1 MDPSH
6 LRSSTFPV
14 PVLVAKWL
22 PHLSSF
28 FPSRDRQDATL
39 RPLPAPGS
47 LTDAHNSACAWF
59 LGPKAEN
66 ADYFKMS
73 VDTILNDVIQFRR
86 NFAPEDEV
94 HIRLPG
100 DVRYLILYL

>member
-1 MDPSH
+1 MDSSR

-14 PVLVAKWL
+14 PAFVAKWL

-28 FPSRDRQDATL
+28 YPLRSLKDREDATL
-39 RPLPAPGS
+39 RPLPAPGP

-66 ADYFKMS
+66 ANYFRMS
-73 VDTILNDVIQFRR
+73 VETILNHVIQCRR

-94 HIRLPG
+94 HIRLPV
-100 DVRYLILYL
+100 DI